1 MPDQKKTFKPF
12 VAAESKMAELT
23 VKSVLVGSLF
33 GVIFGAATVYL
44 ALKAGLTVSA
54 SIPIAVIAIT
64 LGRKFLKT
72 TILENNIIQTTGS
85 AGESIAA
92 GVAFTLPGFLFLSSP
107 DSAEYFN
114 YLTILILAIVGGL
127 LGTLLMVPLRK
138 ALIVN
143 EHDNLPYPEGTACGD
158 VLKAG
163 EKGGDFAKTA
173 FWGLGVAFVYAILQK
188 VLHIIAETPYYATQ
202 QINKFFPSAKLS
214 GEITPEYLGVGYIIG
229 PKIGGVLVAGGVLS
243 WLVFIPLF
251 SSLVPPDIIAGQLVK
266 LGYLINITTAGGKG
280 GWNPIT
286 HQFSDYSAA
295 VYYAYI
301 RQIGAGTVAAGG
313 IITLMKTIPTIVK
326 SVKGSVASL
335 KSESGD
341 SGVKVVRTEKDLSL
355 KVVGLGTLGLI
366 ALITFL
372 PQVPGDTIVQ
382 KLLIG
387 VLATAGGKGGWNP
400 ITHQFS
406 DYSAAVY
413 YAYIRQIGAGTVAA
427 GGIIT
432 LIKTIPTI
440 VKSVKGSVASLK
452 SESGDSGVKVVRT
465 EKDLSLKVVGLG
477 TLGLIALITFLPQV
491 PGDTIVQKLLIGV
504 LVVIFGALFVTVSS
518 RIVGLIG
525 SSNNPISGMTIATV
539 MGTSLI
545 FLSVGWTGQSFEP
558 LVLVVGGM
566 ICIAAANAGATS
578 QDLKSGYIVGATP
591 RNQQI
596 ALFVGA
602 IVSSV
607 VIGLTV
613 KFLDKPSSEML
624 SQGINH
630 AIGTEKYPAPQA
642 TLMAT
647 LIKGILSQNLD
658 WQYVF
663 AGVFLAITME
673 LCGIKSLSFAV
684 GAYLPLATTLP
695 IFIGGAIR
703 GIVESK
709 QKKENTAISAE
720 EEELGKGNLFATGLV
735 AGGAVAGVIIAF
747 IAGSSGGEK
756 FLAAVS
762 AEEGLIHIFSQNGYF
777 LLGTILFSL
786 MGLILYKIA
795 VKK

>member
-1 MPDQKKTFKPF
+1 MSEEKKSFQPF
-12 VAAESKMAELT
+12 VAPEKNMAELT
-23 VKSVLVGSLF
+23 VKSILVGSLF

-127 LGTLLMVPLRK
+127 LGTLLMIPLRK

-188 VLHIIAETPYYATQ
+188 IMHVIAETPYYATKQ
-202 QINKFFPSAKLS
+202 ANKFFPSAKIS

-243 WLVFIPLF
+243 WLVFIPLM
-251 SSLVPPDIIAGQLVK
+251 SSLVPADIIATQLVK
-266 LGYLINITTAGGKG
+266 LGYLADLTKAGGKG
-280 GWNPIT
+280 NWNPIT
-286 HQFSDYSAA
+286 HSFADYSSA
-295 VYYAYI
+295 VYYAFI

-313 IITLMKTIPTIVK
+313 IITLLKTIPTIVK
-326 SVKGSVASL
+326 SVKGSIASL
-335 KSESGD
+335 KSENAAGSPAIL
-341 SGVKVVRTEKDLSL
+341 RTDKDLSL
-355 KVVGLGTLGLI
+355 KWVGWGTLGLI
-366 ALITFL
+366 ALITVL
-372 PQVPGDTIVQ
+372 PQVPG
-382 KLLIG
+382 
-387 VLATAGGKGGWNP
+387 N
-400 ITHQFS
+400 
-406 DYSAAVY
+406 
-413 YAYIRQIGAGTVAA
+413 
-427 GGIIT
+427 
-432 LIKTIPTI
+432 
-440 VKSVKGSVASLK
+440 SL
-452 SESGDSGVKVVRT
+452 
-465 EKDLSLKVVGLG
+465 
-477 TLGLIALITFLPQV
+477 
-491 PGDTIVQKLLIGV
+491 VQKLLIGV
-504 LVVIFGALFVTVSS
+504 LVIIFGALFVTVSS

-545 FLSVGWTGQSFEP
+545 FLSVGWTGQSYEP

-602 IVSSV
+602 IVSSI

-613 KFLDKPSSEML
+613 KFLDKPTTEML
-624 SQGINH
+624 SQGIHH

-703 GIVESK
+703 GIVEMK
-709 QKKENTAISAE
+709 QNKEGKAKSADE
-720 EEELGKGNLFATGLV
+720 DELGKGNLFATGLV
-735 AGGAVAGVIIAF
+735 AGGAVAGVVIAF
-747 IAGSSGGEK
+747 VAGSESGEK
-756 FLAAVS
+756 LLNAVS
-762 AEEGLIHIFSQNGYF
+762 MEASISNAISTGGYF
-777 LLGTILFSL
+777 VLGTFFFAA
-786 MGLILYKIA
+786 MGMILYKVA
-795 VKK
+795 RKA